1 MCDFGRSSKFQ
12 KTKLQKLLFHYY
24 CRERSKLFPTRY
36 TKRYSMKLY
45 IYENFKNLCNKTR
58 CASKVSIWK
67 QVFERNVMKKV
78 IFFWGLP
85 LSWKSDNFETK
96 EVNNSEIKAH
106 QFVVS
111 LLEKLFLANLTQSEL
126 KKKANKFHHFC
137 HDC

>member
-1 MCDFGRSSKFQ
+1 
-12 KTKLQKLLFHYY
+12 
-24 CRERSKLFPTRY
+24 
-36 TKRYSMKLY
+36 
-45 IYENFKNLCNKTR
+45 
-58 CASKVSIWK
+58 
-67 QVFERNVMKKV
+67 MKKV
-78 IFFWGLP
+78 IFFWDLP

-111 LLEKLFLANLTQSEL
+111 LLENLFLANLTQSEL